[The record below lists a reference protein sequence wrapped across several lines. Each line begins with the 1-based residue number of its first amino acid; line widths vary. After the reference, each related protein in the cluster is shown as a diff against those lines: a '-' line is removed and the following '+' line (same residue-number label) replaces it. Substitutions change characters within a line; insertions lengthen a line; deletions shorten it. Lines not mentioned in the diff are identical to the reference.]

1 MMQDNELA
9 RMSAAKAWS
18 TWEAHA
24 STLHPDPRLIK
35 HFSDGGRA
43 HARCLIATHYFRNQ
57 CFLEPGQLLKNA
69 SVLKDIPGI
78 IVHARFDCVS
88 PLGNAH
94 QLRKAWPTSQLYIV
108 REAGHSATEP
118 AMIDALIRATRD
130 MALRFEADFHV

>member
-9 RMSAAKAWS
+9 RMAAAKAWS

-24 STLHPDPRLIK
+24 STLHPDTRLIK

-57 CFLEPGQLLKNA
+57 CFLEPEQLLKNA

-78 IVHARFDCVS
+78 IVHGRFDCVS
-88 PLGNAH
+88 PLDNAH

>member
-1 MMQDNELA
+1 LA

-18 TWEAHA
+18 TWEAHV
-24 STLHPDPRLIK
+24 STLHPDLRLIK

-43 HARCLIATHYFRNQ
+43 HARCLIATHYFRHQ
-57 CFLEPGQLLKNA
+57 CFLEPDQLLKNA
-69 SVLKDIPGI
+69 SVLKNIPGI

-88 PLGNAH
+88 PLDNAH

-130 MALRFEADFHV
+130 MALRFEADFQV